1 MKCEDC
7 PNAEWDYVDG
17 HWFIYGCMGECEED
31 ETEEN
36 HETEM

>member
-7 PNAEWDYVDG
+7 PNAEWDCVDG

-31 ETEEN
+31 EAREESK
-36 HETEM
+36 E